1 MAANIPEIVK
11 ELCAKAAA
19 HCRAKRA
26 SIEKLAV
33 QYAVAQPAIAT
44 TVVGTAEPKNMEFN
58 IAALDEPMDEPL
70 LAEVLEILK
79 PIHNVTW
86 PSGRS
91 ENN

>member
-1 MAANIPEIVK
+1 MK

-19 HCRAKRA
+19 HCKAKGA

-33 QYAVAQPAIAT
+33 QYSVAQPEIAT
-44 TVVGTAEPKNMEFN
+44 TLVGTADSKNMELN
-58 IAALDEPMDEPL
+58 IAAISQPIDKQL

-86 PSGRS
+86 PSGKS